1 MSKEQLLKQH
11 VGAYTTARTVDVNSV
26 FELSMHCRRLHDTAT
41 SILKKELSDGPD
53 ATTLR
58 GAAGLASQFLQENG
72 PEGLKPLVC
81 EEMSACLRKILSEA
95 TSSLDCDYQVTVLL
109 TWDAVGPHTPGSRG
123 FDLFTFVQPLP
134 AMEPM
139 VAAEAHRATRNN
151 PTIKDVQ
158 WITDRQRLEELQ
170 KVSGVNE
177 IVMIDEDGALTE
189 GLQSNFFAVTADGTL
204 LTAPDERVLA
214 GTVRKVALQVA
225 LAAGIPVRLECPKI
239 EDASTWE
246 SCFVCSTSR
255 LVKPIRELAA
265 ARISTKFP
273 LASSLSHRI
282 EDLVNQAIREN
293 SECLP
298 GFLCGSI
305 E

>member
-1 MSKEQLLKQH
+1 M
-11 VGAYTTARTVDVNSV
+11 G
-26 FELSMHCRRLHDTAT
+26 
-41 SILKKELSDGPD
+41 
-53 ATTLR
+53 
-58 GAAGLASQFLQENG
+58 
-72 PEGLKPLVC
+72 C

-177 IVMIDEDGALTE
+177 IVMIDE
-189 GLQSNFFAVTADGTL
+189 
-204 LTAPDERVLA
+204 RVLA

-225 LAAGIPVRLECPKI
+225 LAAGIPVRLECPNI